1 MIKIDIKFYQSNR
14 ETAYKQR
21 GESNFQRFRFREY
34 REKWNLVQFSVKRYV
49 FPSRRR
55 YCKLQYFEKDFTTRR
70 IQTSY
75 KVHTISLLRSFLSFH
90 LQLKELIFFV
100 NGGRTRD
107 SSSLLE
113 RNSPNCVIIYLSA
126 SLRPLSPFLLTR
138 KNQTTSWHDQINEY
152 PSPNSF

>member
-1 MIKIDIKFYQSNR
+1 MIKIDIKFYRSNR

-113 RNSPNCVIIYLSA
+113 RNSQQLCYNIPFGLS
-126 SLRPLSPFLLTR
+126 SSPFAFFVDQKKPDHLVAR
-138 KNQTTSWHDQINEY
+138 SNQRI
-152 PSPNSF
+152 SFS